1 MFYVYTQNRFNQILI
16 FNTYEDAR
24 QWLKTCTRFTDAEI
38 ARAIKTPRRA
48 YNGANYYQI
57 FE

>member
-16 FNTYEDAR
+16 FNTYEEAR
-24 QWLKTCTRFTDAEI
+24 DWLKRCTRFTDPEI
-38 ARAIKTPRRA
+38 KKAIKTPNMA
-48 YNGANYYQI
+48 HVGANYYQI

>member
-38 ARAIKTPRRA
+38 AQAIKTPRPA
-48 YNGANYYQI
+48 YDGATFCEI
-57 FE
+57 FQ

>member
-1 MFYVYTQNRFNQILI
+1 MFYVYTQNKFNQILI

-24 QWLKTCTRFTDAEI
+24 QWLKSATRLTDEEI
-38 ARAIKTPRRA
+38 AQAIKTPRPA
-48 YNGANYYQI
+48 YNGANYCSI